1 MLIHK
6 TVMSFVTHM
15 ECEHDNMICFKL
27 AKDAVGSDRDLL
39 IISVY
44 VPPYLSS
51 YYRQA
56 DTNCHIHCLEE
67 FLLSLYE
74 RGESSHC
81 LIIGDLNA
89 RIGHWTNAEDDSDF
103 NDNGEVKSRNSR
115 DNYINQF
122 GKILIDFCTTF
133 QCLPLNGN
141 TAGDPDGQY
150 TFVSE
155 QGNSVIDYALVSL
168 DFMSKASLFL
178 EIGCRS
184 ESSHIP
190 LHLSIPY
197 NPDHCTTQCKTSKK
211 EHWTVFRWDPGKADL
226 FSEAVSSNIFKEKLT
241 EASNLLNESVESATN
256 LFTDNLLQAADVMKR
271 TFFGLTTA
279 RTVLRTNGL
288 IVNARNPSTLT

>member
-1 MLIHK
+1 
-6 TVMSFVTHM
+6 MSFVTHI

-27 AKDAVGSDRDLL
+27 AKDAVGSYRDLL

-44 VPPYLSS
+44 VPPYLSP
-51 YYRQA
+51 YYRQT

-89 RIGHWTNAEDDSDF
+89 RIGHWNNAEDDSDF
-103 NDNGEVKSRNSR
+103 SDNEEVKSRNSR

-133 QCLPLNGN
+133 QCLPLDGN
-141 TAGDPDGQY
+141 TAGDQDGQY

-178 EIGCRS
+178 
-184 ESSHIP
+184 
-190 LHLSIPY
+190 
-197 NPDHCTTQCKTSKK
+197 
-211 EHWTVFRWDPGKADL
+211 
-226 FSEAVSSNIFKEKLT
+226 
-241 EASNLLNESVESATN
+241 
-256 LFTDNLLQAADVMKR
+256 
-271 TFFGLTTA
+271 
-279 RTVLRTNGL
+279 
-288 IVNARNPSTLT
+288 